1 MATEPAPSGLT
12 LEISRSGE
20 IAVVK
25 CSGRLVFGVTDLLYT
40 QVKQLIPG
48 SQRITLDLTD
58 LAWMDSMGI
67 GTVVRLYVS
76 AKSAGCD
83 LKLIN
88 LGKRVREVL
97 GVTHLLSVFAIVGED
112 GVRMP

>member
-1 MATEPAPSGLT
+1 MATEPVPSGLT

-48 SQRITLDLTD
+48 SRRITLDLTD

>member
-1 MATEPAPSGLT
+1 MT
-12 LEISRSGE
+12 LEITRTGE
-20 IAVVK
+20 IALVR
-25 CSGRLVFGVTDLLYT
+25 CSGRLVAGVTTLLYT
-40 QVKQLIPG
+40 EVKQLIPG
-48 SQRITLDLTD
+48 SKLITLDLTD
-58 LAWMDSMGI
+58 LEHMDSMGI

-97 GVTHLLSVFAIVGED
+97 GVTHLLSVFAVVGED